1 MKETLEIVRW
11 RIYPPAQR
19 RPNMWYELKTWSTQ
33 VVPNL
38 YEFRFSEEQDL
49 LKNTRVALESLI
61 CYCSSINRLS

>member
-1 MKETLEIVRW
+1 
-11 RIYPPAQR
+11 
-19 RPNMWYELKTWSTQ
+19 MWYELKTWSTQ

-61 CYCSSINRLS
+61 CYRSSINPLS